1 MVEGFFVV
9 VEEVGVSWGSCTEF
23 YRVSGTWPRVCL
35 CVGPSFT
42 EFYRVS
48 GTRSRATCDEFES
61 KKLGGRKREK
71 KMEKRQKQKR
81 NENETKRRKSLEHRW
96 KTR

>member
-1 MVEGFFVV
+1 MVEDFFVV

-71 KMEKRQKQKR
+71 KMEKKAKTKTKRKR
-81 NENETKRRKSLEHRW
+81 NETTKEFG
-96 KTR
+96 TPMEN